1 MKNKKVSIL
10 ILLSLIFE
18 GCKSASFNSSEKIL
32 ELRGNPTTG
41 YTWIYTIGDDS
52 VIQLEEDIK
61 YLGQKGMVG
70 APSLFTY
77 TIKSLK
83 QGTTR
88 LKFEYKRPGEDKAAE
103 EIRFFEVTVNENGKI
118 SMKEQKPEEEKMTYK
133 SLSMAE
139 GIKLMEKDSDYILLD
154 VRRPDEFAAGHIPG
168 AVQLT
173 NESMTKE
180 NIAEV
185 LPDKTQ
191 KIYVY
196 CRSGRRSK
204 EASQK
209 LVDWGYSNVIE
220 IGGIID
226 YEGAIEK

>member
-1 MKNKKVSIL
+1 MKIKNVWML
-10 ILLSLIFE
+10 ILCVLLLA
-18 GCKSASFNSSEKIL
+18 GCKSAAFNASEKTL

-41 YTWIYTIGDDS
+41 YTWIYTIGDNS

-61 YLGQKGMVG
+61 YLGQDGIVG

-83 QGTTR
+83 QGNTT
-88 LKFEYKRPGEDKAAE
+88 LKFEYKRPWEDNAAE
-103 EIRFFEVTVNENGKI
+103 EIRYFEVSVKENGKI
-118 SMKEQKPEEEKMTYK
+118 VLTEKKPTEEKLTYK
-133 SLSMAE
+133 SVSMAE
-139 GIKLMEKDSDYILLD
+139 GIKLMKKDTDFILLD

-168 AVQLT
+168 AVLLV
-173 NESMTKE
+173 NENMTEE
-180 NIAEV
+180 NTTEV
-185 LPDKTQ
+185 LPNKAQ
-191 KIYVY
+191 RIYVY

-226 YEGAIEK
+226 YSGPKEN